1 MPSNPEKLKL
11 LKDLPF
17 KAIVFGIA
25 RVPNSTRAFI
35 GCSDFKVYEADLAAA
50 KFEPKELYGHE
61 SYVTTV
67 ALSGN
72 ILVSGGYDGKLIW
85 WDTEAKKQIRSI
97 NAHSKWIRKVV
108 TSKDGKFFASV
119 ADDMVCRV
127 WEVASGKKVQE
138 LRGHQELTPTH
149 FQSMLYNITFSPDG
163 KQIATADKVGHIV
176 VWDASTGGQLATM
189 EAPVMYTWD
198 PSQRRHS
205 IGGIRSIA
213 FSPDGKLLA
222 VGGTGKIGNI
232 DHLEAKS
239 RIEIFDWKEKKQVVE
254 LVGDKCQ
261 GIVNHL
267 EFTPDG
273 AWLIG
278 ASGAGEGGLLFIDVK
293 NKKIVR
299 QEKVNMHVHHFT
311 LNEAADTIY
320 SVGHNKLAIHEMKA

>member
-176 VWDASTGGQLATM
+176 VWDASTDGQLATM